1 MLEYEKIQQ
10 TDIRTPAIMAFA
22 DSLLAAQGVSPQ
34 GLSAEDKAMALFR
47 EQAAGQL
54 VRMTAARNKALS
66 DYMQSTHGAAAPAFR
81 VQAMDSAA
89 MLTYAGRD
97 RYTIAIEVDGETVEV
112 ATEDGAPAARADPAI
127 AMRLTDRS
135 GLIPVIEIP
144 VPNLSESQEP
154 GAEEKPYALVNMYAS
169 RNGFGPFE
177 SRNIQVFAGTTTFQD
192 IKLIPL
198 SQLPQGKEDSMN
210 VDTPPQNL

>member
-1 MLEYEKIQQ
+1 MSAIGYIQ
-10 TDIRTPAIMAFA
+10 AHAFV
-22 DSLLAAQGVSPQ
+22 SNAQIPLRNV
-34 GLSAEDKAMALFR
+34 A
-47 EQAAGQL
+47 
-54 VRMTAARNKALS
+54 VVVTAP
-66 DYMQSTHGAAAPAFR
+66 DDT
-81 VQAMDSAA
+81 
-89 MLTYAGRD
+89 
-97 RYTIAIEVDGETVEV
+97 
-112 ATEDGAPAARADPAI
+112 AI
-127 AMRLTDRS
+127 AMRMTDRS

>member
-1 MLEYEKIQQ
+1 MQYGKEGMNMSAIGYIQ
-10 TDIRTPAIMAFA
+10 AHAFV
-22 DSLLAAQGVSPQ
+22 SNAQIPLRNV
-34 GLSAEDKAMALFR
+34 A
-47 EQAAGQL
+47 
-54 VRMTAARNKALS
+54 VVVTAP
-66 DYMQSTHGAAAPAFR
+66 DDT
-81 VQAMDSAA
+81 
-89 MLTYAGRD
+89 
-97 RYTIAIEVDGETVEV
+97 
-112 ATEDGAPAARADPAI
+112 AI
-127 AMRLTDRS
+127 AMRVTDRS

-169 RNGFGPFE
+169 RKGFGPFE

>member
-1 MLEYEKIQQ
+1 MSAIGYIQ
-10 TDIRTPAIMAFA
+10 AHAFA
-22 DSLLAAQGVSPQ
+22 SNAQIPLRNVS
-34 GLSAEDKAMALFR
+34 
-47 EQAAGQL
+47 
-54 VRMTAARNKALS
+54 VVVTAP
-66 DYMQSTHGAAAPAFR
+66 DDT
-81 VQAMDSAA
+81 
-89 MLTYAGRD
+89 
-97 RYTIAIEVDGETVEV
+97 
-112 ATEDGAPAARADPAI
+112 AI
-127 AMRLTDRS
+127 AMRVTDRS

>member
-1 MLEYEKIQQ
+1 MSAIGYIQ
-10 TDIRTPAIMAFA
+10 AHAFA
-22 DSLLAAQGVSPQ
+22 SNAQIP
-34 GLSAEDKAMALFR
+34 L
-47 EQAAGQL
+47 
-54 VRMTAARNKALS
+54 RN
-66 DYMQSTHGAAAPAFR
+66 
-81 VQAMDSAA
+81 
-89 MLTYAGRD
+89 
-97 RYTIAIEVDGETVEV
+97 V
-112 ATEDGAPAARADPAI
+112 AVVVTTPDDTAI
-127 AMRLTDRS
+127 AMRVTDRS

-154 GAEEKPYALVNMYAS
+154 GAEEKPYALVNMYAF

>member
-1 MLEYEKIQQ
+1 MSAIGYIQ
-10 TDIRTPAIMAFA
+10 AHAFV
-22 DSLLAAQGVSPQ
+22 SNAQIPLRDVAVVG
-34 GLSAEDKAMALFR
+34 
-47 EQAAGQL
+47 
-54 VRMTAARNKALS
+54 TAP
-66 DYMQSTHGAAAPAFR
+66 DDT
-81 VQAMDSAA
+81 
-89 MLTYAGRD
+89 
-97 RYTIAIEVDGETVEV
+97 
-112 ATEDGAPAARADPAI
+112 AI
-127 AMRLTDRS
+127 AMRVTDRS